1 MIRLPL
7 HKKMKFSEDFF
18 SKYKQVYSF
27 LRTCLL
33 KKYLMEN
40 FIFCAVTQQL
50 VILTLPLSAISLKWS
65 NTLKQF
71 IEIYNHLFEIY
82 SVFHCWT
89 YLFMMYMGYF
99 SLTPALLA
107 LIACLIFSRFFLLAR
122 KRRLR
127 DDINNS
133 IFMFQDFRL
142 IIGKVGGGGGVGVRG

>member
-71 IEIYNHLFEIY
+71 IEIY

-142 IIGKVGGGGGVGVRG
+142 IIGKVGGGGIGGRG